1 MVKIGSKLFKKTHF
15 PTKFD
20 EIFQMVPILICFEE
34 KKFWRYFATGG
45 TLTQKY
51 SQNFFFDALITN
63 SKTREKIEF

>member
-51 SQNFFFDALITN
+51 SQKLFS
-63 SKTREKIEF
+63 SKHINMGTI